1 MNTLI
6 HADIFFFITSIFIV
20 FITIGFVVALA
31 YIIPILKNIRYIS
44 MLVRKEG
51 DKLAQDIEG
60 LRSTIKEE
68 GSKITQDIEE
78 MRGSVKEKSIKVR
91 SILDYFL
98 TYFSQKKKIVRKKKI
113 NNNSL

>member
-6 HADIFFFITSIFIV
+6 HADIFFFITTIFIV
-20 FITIGFVVALA
+20 FLTIGFVIMLA
-31 YIIPILKNIRYIS
+31 YIVPILKNIRYIS
-44 MLVRKEG
+44 ALVRKEG

-78 MRGSVKEKSIKVR
+78 LRGSVKEKGVKVK
-91 SILDYFL
+91 SILDYFI
-98 TYFSQKKKIVRKKKI
+98 TFFSNKKKVIRKKKEI
-113 NNNSL
+113 K

>member
-20 FITIGFVVALA
+20 FLTIGFVIMLA
-31 YIIPILKNIRYIS
+31 YIVPILKNIRYIS
-44 MLVRKEG
+44 MLARKEG

-68 GSKITQDIEE
+68 GGKLTQDIEE
-78 MRGSVKEKSIKVR
+78 LRGSVKEKGVKVK
-91 SILDYFL
+91 SILDYFI
-98 TYFSQKKKIVRKKKI
+98 TFFSNKKKVIRKKKEI
-113 NNNSL
+113 K